1 MGVGFQYR
9 ELLETRR
16 QTLALRS
23 LPHKRTVQKSSE
35 LMNLI
40 QIQEIRIPS
49 CENIPDDSLFT
60 LKSSKTRIPYLCV
73 HGHTLPNF
81 IHLFY
86 AQAVPFVKGKNE
98 QNCFFYAFLLHTR
111 KSRRLTPGE
120 CFMNGCPHI
129 HVQFQ
134 KDPLKKF
141 AWDDALGLPL
151 PSMHS
156 DG

>member
-1 MGVGFQYR
+1 MGCQYR
-9 ELLETRR
+9 EFLETRR
-16 QTLALRS
+16 QTLARRS
-23 LPHKRTVQKSSE
+23 LPHKYTVQRESE

-40 QIQEIRIPS
+40 QIEEIRIPS
-49 CENIPDDSLFT
+49 CENISDDSLFT

-73 HGHTLPNF
+73 HGHTLPTF

-98 QNCFFYAFLLHTR
+98 QNCFFYAFLLYIR
-111 KSRRLTPGE
+111 KSRRQAPGE
-120 CFMNGCPHI
+120 RFMNGCPHI
-129 HVQFQ
+129 HVHFQ

-141 AWDDALGLPL
+141 AWDDDLGLPL